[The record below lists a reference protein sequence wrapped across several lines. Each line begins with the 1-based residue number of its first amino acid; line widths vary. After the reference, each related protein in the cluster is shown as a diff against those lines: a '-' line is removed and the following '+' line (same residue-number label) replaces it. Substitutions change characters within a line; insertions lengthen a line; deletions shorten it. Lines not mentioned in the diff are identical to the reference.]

1 LTGIKLEERPE
12 AKAPGMKGMNMSEIS
27 VIGNPAAGAARQM
40 SPTTAPVEVV
50 APEATT
56 GTAAS
61 NGVEATITTDSV
73 EFSQHAQLLEKIHQ
87 LPEVR
92 QDKIDAIKDS
102 IANDAYLTNDK
113 LDIAVNRM
121 IDELMG

>member
-1 LTGIKLEERPE
+1 
-12 AKAPGMKGMNMSEIS
+12 MSEIS
-27 VIGNPAAGAARQM
+27 VIGNPAAGAAQQI
-40 SPTTAPVEVV
+40 SPTAAPVEVV

-61 NGVEATITTDSV
+61 NGVEATVTTDSV

-121 IDELMG
+121 IDEMMG